1 MKKLSNEM
9 KKKAKE
15 DLKKD
20 FVKDSVEQKK
30 ATPKKYGQGGYGR

>member
-15 DLKKD
+15 ALKKD
-20 FVKDSVEQKK
+20 FVKDPVEQKK
-30 ATPKKYGQGGYGR
+30 PTPKKYGQGGYGR